1 MRSTHRTNIGC
12 TIHATST
19 VKLETDISM
28 DEAQSKLE
36 ALGNEII
43 ERDDEARTFKVL
55 DTVTHPTEEVW
66 VCDHCGAYS
75 KSEEVTRQHEENCN
89 GS

>member
-1 MRSTHRTNIGC
+1 MNVQHRTNLNC
-12 TIHATST
+12 TLHATGM

-28 DEAQSKLE
+28 DEAQAKLE
-36 ALGNEII
+36 SLGNEII

-66 VCDHCGAYS
+66 VCDYCGAYS
-75 KSEEVTRQHEENCN
+75 SSEQVILEHEAKEH
-89 GS
+89 GG